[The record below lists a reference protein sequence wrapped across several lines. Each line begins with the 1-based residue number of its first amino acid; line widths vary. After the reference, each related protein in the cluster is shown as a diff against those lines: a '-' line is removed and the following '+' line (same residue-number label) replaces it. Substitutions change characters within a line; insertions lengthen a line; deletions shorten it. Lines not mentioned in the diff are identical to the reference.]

1 MFLWYTGVRGATMKN
16 ILYGVSN
23 FADIIADNGYYID
36 KTSFI
41 EKLEQ
46 PTYKFAFFF
55 RPRRFGKS
63 LFLSTLEHYY
73 DINRKAD
80 FEKLFKGLYIG
91 ENPTPLRNSYP
102 ILKFDF
108 SVVSSYGTIEQTSNS
123 FFTHIRS
130 RINSFFRRYGKRL
143 NIENIFLQPENVSKT
158 PEDMFGEFIDYLND
172 LNIKLYLIID
182 EYDNFANNIL
192 AQHGEDT
199 YYSITHG
206 TGFFRAFFNVLKV
219 GTTSCI
225 DRIFA
230 TGVTP
235 LVLSDVTSGFNIGTN
250 ISVNPDFHELAGFNE
265 ADVKEIVDYHIKQ
278 GLISET
284 VEESLLYTMKK
295 YYDGY
300 LFSPKS
306 KESLYNSTAIWY
318 LISPYRTLSDET
330 QKNELPRRIID
341 SNLMTDYK
349 KLEFLVIEKQK
360 LNGNYK
366 ELSEILLT
374 GQCEDELVDTF
385 SVKELNKSSH
395 FTSFLYY
402 LGLIT
407 IKEENFLNTVFTI
420 PNEACRYMLWEY
432 IRTALDSVLGLDFS
446 RQLSLF
452 TDFAVK
458 GKWKQ
463 YFEAIFEQ
471 AYHVTSNRDF
481 KYGESVIKGII
492 LGYMTNTNL
501 YLIQSERE
509 LDKCYTDLYLEPM
522 LWLYPKM
529 SEMRYLIELKYLKSE
544 EIAEDKIDKHVA
556 KAKAAAITQLDQYSK
571 RLNLAQV
578 PVTKLVIIASSKE
591 LLLLEEIAI

>member
-1 MFLWYTGVRGATMKN
+1 MKN

-23 FADIIADNGYYID
+23 FADIITRNGYYID
-36 KTSFI
+36 KTKFI

-46 PTYKFAFFF
+46 QNLDFAFFF

-73 DINRKAD
+73 DINKQDD
-80 FEKLFKGLYIG
+80 FKKLFKGLYIG
-91 ENPTPLRNSYP
+91 ENPTPLRNTYP

-108 SVVSSYGTIEQTSNS
+108 SAVASEGSLKEIRNS
-123 FFTHIRS
+123 FNANVWNSLKSFTL
-130 RINSFFRRYGKRL
+130 RYPS
-143 NIENIFLQPENVSKT
+143 IFNGNDPFE
-158 PEDMFGEFIDYLND
+158 ND
-172 LNIKLYLIID
+172 LASLTEGSDLFARFNMLLSVKGIKYYLIID

-192 AQHGEDT
+192 AQHGEDI
-199 YYSITHG
+199 YYTITHG

-225 DRIFA
+225 AQLFA

-235 LVLSDVTSGFNIGTN
+235 LVLSDVTSGFNIGKNLSTEAM
-250 ISVNPDFHELAGFNE
+250 FHELAGFTE
-265 ADVKEIVDYHIKQ
+265 TDVKEIVDYHIKQ

-284 VEESLLYTMKK
+284 VKESLLYTMKK

-306 KESLYNSTAIWY
+306 KESLYNSTAIWH
-318 LISPYRTLSDET
+318 LISPYRMSVDET
-330 QKNELPRRIID
+330 QKHELPRRIID

-385 SVKELNKSSH
+385 SVKELGKGSH

-407 IKEENFLNTVFTI
+407 IKEEGFLNAVFKI
-420 PNEACRYMLWEY
+420 PNEACRHMLWEY
-432 IRTALDSVLGLDFS
+432 IRTALDSVLNLDFS

-471 AYHVTSNRDF
+471 AYHVISNRDF

-492 LGYMTNTNL
+492 LGYMTNTNV

-509 LDKCYTDLYLEPM
+509 IDKGYTDLYLEPM

-529 SEMRYLIELKYLKSE
+529 SEMRYLIELKYLKAE
-544 EIAEDKIDKHVA
+544 EITEDKKEKNVA
-556 KAKAAAITQLDQYSK
+556 KAKAAAIKQLEQYAQ
-571 RLNLAQV
+571 RLKLANV

-591 LLLLEEIAI
+591 LLLLEEVVI

>member
-1 MFLWYTGVRGATMKN
+1 LWYTGVRGATMKN

-23 FADIIADNGYYID
+23 FADIITRNGYYID
-36 KTSFI
+36 KTMFI

-46 PTYKFAFFF
+46 LNLDFAFFF

-73 DINRKAD
+73 DIAEKDN

-91 ENPTPLRNSYP
+91 ENPTPLRNSFC
-102 ILKFDF
+102 ILKFNF
-108 SVVSSYGTIEQTSNS
+108 
-123 FFTHIRS
+123 S
-130 RINSFFRRYGKRL
+130 RIRGDNSVE
-143 NIENIFLQPENVSKT
+143 NIEAAFNVNIMSCIETFYVKYAEKTGGIEAFEKDVKPLVKAETMFDRFLEKMKQA
-158 PEDMFGEFIDYLND
+158 
-172 LNIKLYLIID
+172 NIKFHLFID
-182 EYDNFANNIL
+182 EYDNFANNLL
-192 AQHGEDT
+192 AQHGKEE
-199 YYSITHG
+199 YYKVTHG
-206 TGFFRAFFNVLKV
+206 TGFLRGFFNIIKA
-219 GTTSCI
+219 GTESRTI
-225 DRIFA
+225 ARLFA

-250 ISVNPDFHELAGFNE
+250 ISTEPMFHDLAGFTE
-265 ADVKEIVDYHIKQ
+265 TDVREIVDYHIKQ
-278 GLISET
+278 GLISESIK
-284 VEESLLYTMKK
+284 ESLLYTMKK

-306 KESLYNSTAIWY
+306 KESLYNSTAIWH
-318 LISPYRTLSDET
+318 LISPYRMSVDET

-349 KLEFLVIEKQK
+349 KLEFLVIEKKK

-366 ELSEILLT
+366 ALSELLLT
-374 GQCEDELVDTF
+374 GQCEDELVDSF

-463 YFEAIFEQ
+463 YFKAIFEQ

-529 SEMRYLIELKYLKSE
+529 FEMRYLIELKYLKAE
-544 EIAEDKIDKHVA
+544 EITEDKKEKNVA
-556 KAKAAAITQLDQYSK
+556 KAKAAAITQLDQYAK
-571 RLNLAQV
+571 RLKLAEV
-578 PVTKLVIIASSKE
+578 PLTKLVIIASSKE
-591 LLLLEEIAI
+591 LLVLEEVS